1 MARRRP
7 PKKIESWPDP
17 VYGSKL
23 VQMVVNRLMKQGKKP
38 LAYRI
43 CYRSMELIERET
55 KQDPR
60 LLLEEAIRNV
70 TPLMQVKA
78 KRRGGSTYQVPVPV
92 EMEQGTALAIRW
104 ILAACRNRSGKKMAF
119 KLRDELL
126 DASKKMGSAM
136 RKREEVNRMAEANKA
151 FAKNRF

>member
-7 PKKIESWPDP
+7 PKKMESSPDP
-17 VYGSKL
+17 VYGSTL

-38 LAYRI
+38 LAYRV
-43 CYRSMELIERET
+43 CYRSMELLEKET
-55 KQDPR
+55 RRDPL

-70 TPLMQVKA
+70 TPTMQVKA

-92 EMEQGTALAIRW
+92 EVKQGTALAIRW
-104 ILAACRNRSGKKMAF
+104 ILTACRQRSGKTMAL

-126 DASKKMGSAM
+126 DASKRMGSAM

>member
-7 PKKIESWPDP
+7 PKKIESGPDP

-23 VQMVVNRLMKQGKKP
+23 VHMVVNRLMKQGKKP

-43 CYRSMELIERET
+43 CYLSMELIEKET
-55 KQDPR
+55 KRDPL

-70 TPLMQVKA
+70 TPVMQVKA
-78 KRRGGSTYQVPVPV
+78 KRRGGATYQVPVPV
-92 EMEQGTALAIRW
+92 EVEQGTALAIRW
-104 ILAACRNRSGKKMAF
+104 ILSACRSRSGKRMAF

-136 RKREEVNRMAEANKA
+136 RRREEVNRMAEANKA

>member
-7 PKKIESWPDP
+7 PKKIDSWPDP
-17 VYGSKL
+17 VYGSTL

-38 LAYRI
+38 LAYRV

-55 KQDPR
+55 NRDPL

-78 KRRGGSTYQVPVPV
+78 KRRGGATYQVPVPV
-92 EMEQGTALAIRW
+92 EVEQGTALAIRW
-104 ILAACRNRSGKKMAF
+104 ILFACRSRSGKTMAF

-136 RKREEVNRMAEANKA
+136 RRREEVNRMAESNKA
-151 FAKNRF
+151 FAKTRF

>member
-7 PKKIESWPDP
+7 PKKIESSPDP
-17 VYGSKL
+17 VYGSTL

-38 LAYRI
+38 LAYRV
-43 CYRSMELIERET
+43 CYRSMELLEKET
-55 KQDPR
+55 KRDPL

-70 TPLMQVKA
+70 TPTMQVKA

-92 EMEQGTALAIRW
+92 EIKQGTALAIRW
-104 ILAACRNRSGKKMAF
+104 ILSACRQRSGKTMAL

-126 DASKKMGSAM
+126 DASKRMGSAM
-136 RKREEVNRMAEANKA
+136 RRREEVNRMAEANKA

>member
-7 PKKIESWPDP
+7 PKKMESSPDP
-17 VYGSKL
+17 VYGSTL

-38 LAYRI
+38 LAYRV
-43 CYRSMELIERET
+43 CYRSMELLEKET
-55 KQDPR
+55 RRDPL

-70 TPLMQVKA
+70 TPTMQVKA

-92 EMEQGTALAIRW
+92 EVKQGTALAIRW
-104 ILAACRNRSGKKMAF
+104 ILTACRQRSGKTMAL

-126 DASKKMGSAM
+126 DASKRMGSAM
-136 RKREEVNRMAEANKA
+136 RRREEVNRMAEANKA

>member
-7 PKKIESWPDP
+7 PKKIESSPDP
-17 VYGSKL
+17 VYGSTL

-38 LAYRI
+38 LAYRV
-43 CYRSMELIERET
+43 CYRSMELLEKET
-55 KQDPR
+55 RRDPL

-70 TPLMQVKA
+70 TPTMQVKA

-92 EMEQGTALAIRW
+92 EIKQGTALAIRW
-104 ILAACRNRSGKKMAF
+104 ILSACRQRSGKTMAL

-126 DASKKMGSAM
+126 DASKRMGSAM
-136 RKREEVNRMAEANKA
+136 RRREEVNRMAEANKA